1 MRAVTPRALIVSA
14 SDLSPDLGRTAL
26 WGEGVTR
33 IVVQSHELAL
43 SELRSGVNFVLLEAP
58 ETAPAADFLRRVRRD
73 PELRGV
79 QMVVLARE
87 YSLEADQILHAAG
100 ANLVLTAPVD
110 PHRWDARLIELLY
123 VPPRRDARL
132 PVRVQAWTGEAA
144 EGAAISGI
152 TLNISLRGILLES
165 PAQLSVG
172 TRIDVSLKLPGQP
185 EEARVVGEV
194 VRDAGPADGA
204 HLSGVKFVILKGP
217 ARELIADFVDGGTTD
232 RLPDELTSW
241 ESELRVSEARK
252 GAILDASP
260 DPIVSID
267 GEGRVVEWNRAAEST
282 FGWTRAEAFGRAV
295 SELVVPRVDR
305 EAHRRGLQRY
315 LATGEARMLGRRNQ
329 LYAQRRDGSPFPAE
343 VTVTEV
349 PSAGRPLFTAF
360 IRDLS
365 ETRRAAG
372 VLREREGHLR
382 LLAAQAPAVLW
393 STDRTLRFT
402 SSAGT
407 GLDVLT
413 LRANEIVGQ
422 TLLEYFGAGAAFE
435 AARSAHEAALRG
447 ESTSFELDWKGRTF
461 QALVE
466 PLRGEEAAIVGV
478 AGVALDITDRKAAEL
493 ALRESEARYRLLFER
508 NLAGVYRTS
517 MDGRFLDCNEAC
529 ARVLGYD
536 SREDLLQA
544 SAYDLYF
551 DAAERDAALEAI
563 RERGSLTNHETRLRR
578 KDGRP
583 VWVIENV
590 TLVPGESGL
599 MQGTLIDVSE
609 QKLAAERLAHQA
621 YHDALTG
628 LPNRLLFAD
637 RLKQAL
643 ALARRKRHGVAVF
656 YLDLDEFKRVND
668 TLGHTTGDRLLQQV
682 AGRLVGSL
690 RLADTVAR
698 TGGDEF
704 LVMLPEADADDAV
717 RVVRKISS
725 ALERPFDVGGNTLHV
740 TASVGISIF
749 PNDGSDA
756 ETLLRNA
763 DNAMYRAKETIGEDY
778 QLFTPEM
785 NARAVRRLSLEQAL
799 RRGLERDEFYLRY
812 QPLVRAADGA
822 LVGFEALLR
831 WRDEKGHEVTPTE
844 FIPVAEDTRLIVPL
858 GDRALRRACLDARRW
873 RDGGLDAVRLAV
885 NVSARQFQAGDFV
898 ATVASALQA
907 SGLAAE
913 ALELEITESAA
924 MHNVATSVTT
934 LKALADMG
942 VRIALD
948 DFGTG
953 HAALSYV
960 KRFPLHSLKID
971 QAFTRDVLSEAGGAI
986 VSAVIEM
993 AHALGLKA
1001 VAEGV
1006 ESEAQLVFLRER
1018 RCDELQGFYFA
1029 SPLLPSELGAGL
1041 PARPDR

>member
-1 MRAVTPRALIVSA
+1 MIPRALIVSPT
-14 SDLSPDLGRTAL
+14 DLTPELGRTAL
-26 WGEGVTR
+26 WRESIPRTFVADHDQALAALREGAT
-33 IVVQSHELAL
+33 
-43 SELRSGVNFVLLEAP
+43 FVLLDAP
-58 ETAPAADFLRRVRRD
+58 ETGPAADFLRRVRHD
-73 PELRGV
+73 PGLRGV
-79 QMVVLARE
+79 QMAVLARDF
-87 YSLEADQILHAAG
+87 SLEADQVLRAAG
-100 ANLVLTAPVD
+100 ANLVLTPPVE
-110 PHRWDARLIELLY
+110 PRRWDARLVELLY

-132 PVRVQAWTGEAA
+132 PVRVAAWSSEA
-144 EGAAISGI
+144 SGVAGT
-152 TLNISLRGILLES
+152 TLNISLRGILMECPARLE
-165 PAQLSVG
+165 VG
-172 TRIDVSLKLPGQP
+172 ARLDVSLRLPGQP
-185 EEARVVGEV
+185 DEIRVVGEV
-194 VRDAGPADGA
+194 VRDAGRSNGE
-204 HLSGVKFVILKGP
+204 HRSGVKFVILKGD
-217 ARELIADFVDGGTTD
+217 AREAIARFVDGSAAM
-232 RLPDELTSW
+232 RPPDEVDAW
-241 ESELRVSEARK
+241 EAELRASDARK
-252 GAILDASP
+252 AAILDAAL
-260 DPIVSID
+260 DPIVTID
-267 GEGRVVEWNRAAEST
+267 GEGRVVEWNRAAEDV
-282 FGWTRAEAFGRAV
+282 FGWTRAEAFGKLA
-295 SELVVPRVDR
+295 SELIIPLVDR

-315 LATGEARMLGRRNQ
+315 LATGEVRMIGRRSHV
-329 LYAQRRDGSPFPAE
+329 YAQRRDGATFPAE

-349 PSAGRPLFTAF
+349 RGLGRPLFTAHV
-360 IRDLS
+360 RDLS

-393 STDRTLRFT
+393 STDRGLRFT

-407 GLDVLT
+407 GLDVLS
-413 LRANEIVGQ
+413 LRANELVGR
-422 TLLEYFGAGAAFE
+422 TLLEYFGPGQAHDGARA
-435 AARSAHEAALRG
+435 AHEAALRG
-447 ESTSFELDWKGRTF
+447 EATSFELDWKGRTF

-466 PLRGEEAAIVGV
+466 PLRGEDAAIVGV

-493 ALRESEARYRLLFER
+493 ALRESEERYRLLFER

-517 MDGRFLDCNEAC
+517 MDGRILDCNDAC

-536 SREDLLQA
+536 SREDLLRA
-544 SAYDLYF
+544 SAVDLYF
-551 DAAERDAALEAI
+551 EPAEREAALEAI

-590 TLVPGESGL
+590 TLVPGEAGV
-599 MQGTLIDVSE
+599 MEGTLIDVSE

-628 LPNRLLFAD
+628 LPNRLLFTD

-643 ALARRKRHGVAVF
+643 AQARRKRHGLAVF
-656 YLDLDEFKRVND
+656 YLDIDEFKRVND

-717 RVVRKISS
+717 RVVRKVSS
-725 ALERPFDVGGNTLHV
+725 ALERPFDVGGSTLHV
-740 TASVGISIF
+740 TASVGISLF
-749 PNDGSDA
+749 PNDGGDP

-763 DNAMYRAKETIGEDY
+763 DNAMYRAKDTPGEDY

-785 NARAVRRLSLEQAL
+785 NARAVRRLALEQAL

-812 QPLVRAADGA
+812 QPLVRAADGGLA
-822 LVGFEALLR
+822 GFEALLR
-831 WRDEKGHEVTPTE
+831 WREEKGLEVPPSE
-844 FIPVAEDTRLIVPL
+844 FIPLAEDTRLIVPL

-873 RDGGLDAVRLAV
+873 RDGGLRDARLAV
-885 NVSARQFQAGDFV
+885 NVSARQFLSGDFV
-898 ATVASALQA
+898 ATVSSALQA
-907 SGLAAE
+907 SGLPPE
-913 ALELEITESAA
+913 VLELEITESAA
-924 MHNVATSVTT
+924 MHDVAASVAT
-934 LKALADMG
+934 LRALADSG

-971 QAFTRDVLSEAGGAI
+971 QAFTRDVLTDAGGAI
-986 VSAVIEM
+986 VTAIIEM
-993 AHALGLKA
+993 AHALGLTA

-1018 RCDELQGFYFA
+1018 GCDELQGYYFS
-1029 SPLLPSELGAGL
+1029 SPLLPTELHGRFPRTGE
-1041 PARPDR
+1041 

>member
-1 MRAVTPRALIVSA
+1 
-14 SDLSPDLGRTAL
+14 
-26 WGEGVTR
+26 
-33 IVVQSHELAL
+33 
-43 SELRSGVNFVLLEAP
+43 
-58 ETAPAADFLRRVRRD
+58 
-73 PELRGV
+73 
-79 QMVVLARE
+79 
-87 YSLEADQILHAAG
+87 
-100 ANLVLTAPVD
+100 
-110 PHRWDARLIELLY
+110 
-123 VPPRRDARL
+123 
-132 PVRVQAWTGEAA
+132 
-144 EGAAISGI
+144 
-152 TLNISLRGILLES
+152 
-165 PAQLSVG
+165 
-172 TRIDVSLKLPGQP
+172 
-185 EEARVVGEV
+185 
-194 VRDAGPADGA
+194 
-204 HLSGVKFVILKGP
+204 
-217 ARELIADFVDGGTTD
+217 
-232 RLPDELTSW
+232 
-241 ESELRVSEARK
+241 
-252 GAILDASP
+252 
-260 DPIVSID
+260 
-267 GEGRVVEWNRAAEST
+267 
-282 FGWTRAEAFGRAV
+282 
-295 SELVVPRVDR
+295 
-305 EAHRRGLQRY
+305 
-315 LATGEARMLGRRNQ
+315 
-329 LYAQRRDGSPFPAE
+329 
-343 VTVTEV
+343 
-349 PSAGRPLFTAF
+349 
-360 IRDLS
+360 
-365 ETRRAAG
+365 
-372 VLREREGHLR
+372 
-382 LLAAQAPAVLW
+382 
-393 STDRTLRFT
+393 
-402 SSAGT
+402 
-407 GLDVLT
+407 
-413 LRANEIVGQ
+413 
-422 TLLEYFGAGAAFE
+422 
-435 AARSAHEAALRG
+435 
-447 ESTSFELDWKGRTF
+447 
-461 QALVE
+461 
-466 PLRGEEAAIVGV
+466 
-478 AGVALDITDRKAAEL
+478 
-493 ALRESEARYRLLFER
+493 
-508 NLAGVYRTS
+508 
-517 MDGRFLDCNEAC
+517 
-529 ARVLGYD
+529 
-536 SREDLLQA
+536 
-544 SAYDLYF
+544 
-551 DAAERDAALEAI
+551 
-563 RERGSLTNHETRLRR
+563 
-578 KDGRP
+578 
-583 VWVIENV
+583 VIENV
-590 TLVPGESGL
+590 TLVPGETGL

-628 LPNRLLFAD
+628 LPNRLLFTD

-643 ALARRKRHGVAVF
+643 ALARRKRTGVAVF

-717 RVVRKISS
+717 RVVRKIST

-763 DNAMYRAKETIGEDY
+763 DNAMYRAKETVGEDY

-785 NARAVRRLSLEQAL
+785 NARAVRRLALEQAL

-898 ATVASALQA
+898 ATVASALEA
-907 SGLAAE
+907 SGLAAD

-1029 SPLLPSELGAGL
+1029 SPMLPSELGGGL
-1041 PARPDR
+1041 PVRPHR